1 MKALIIEDEP
11 LARREL
17 RLLLESHPEITVVGE
32 AVSPKEGARLVGELH
47 PELLFLDVHLR
58 GGTGFDLLDSC
69 SDGKI
74 QVIFTTAHPD
84 FAVQAFDFAA
94 ADYLV
99 KPIRP
104 ERLARAIRRVLERTE
119 EEALDFPKGERLTR
133 NARIFL
139 KDQETSRFVAI
150 TDILLIESEGNHSR
164 IHLGTESMLIHR
176 ALSTIEERLP
186 EDLFFRANR
195 SQIVNL
201 EAVSTM
207 EPWFSN
213 SLRATLRNGVVVEFS
228 RRASLSFR
236 ETRGF

>member
-11 LARREL
+11 LARKEL
-17 RLLLESHPEITVVGE
+17 HLLLESHPEITVVGE
-32 AVSPKEGARLVGELH
+32 AISPKEGARMIAELQ
-47 PELLFLDVHLR
+47 PGLLFLDVHLR
-58 GGTGFDLLDSC
+58 GGTGFDLLDS
-69 SDGKI
+69 SLEQKI

-84 FAVQAFDFAA
+84 FAAQAFDFAA

-104 ERLARAIRRVLERTE
+104 ERLARAIRRVLDRTE
-119 EEALDFPKGERLTR
+119 EEGGVSNWERLDR
-133 NARIFL
+133 KARIFL

-164 IHLGTESMLIHR
+164 IHIGDESMLIHR
-176 ALSTIEERLP
+176 ALSTIGERLP

-201 EAVSTM
+201 DAVSSL

-213 SLRATLRNGVVVEFS
+213 CLRATLRNGAVVEFS
-228 RRASLSFR
+228 RRASLAFR

>member
-1 MKALIIEDEP
+1 
-11 LARREL
+11 
-17 RLLLESHPEITVVGE
+17 
-32 AVSPKEGARLVGELH
+32 
-47 PELLFLDVHLR
+47 LFLDVHLR
-58 GGTGFDLLDSC
+58 GGTGFDLLDS
-69 SDGKI
+69 SLEQKI

-84 FAVQAFDFAA
+84 FAAQAFDFAA
-94 ADYLV
+94 VDYLV

-104 ERLARAIRRVLERTE
+104 ERLARAIRRVLDRSDE
-119 EEALDFPKGERLTR
+119 EGGVSNWERLDR
-133 NARIFL
+133 KSRIFL

-164 IHLGTESMLIHR
+164 IHIGDESMLIHR
-176 ALSTIEERLP
+176 ALSTIGERLP

-201 EAVSTM
+201 DAVSSL

-213 SLRATLRNGVVVEFS
+213 CLRATLRNGAVVEFS
-228 RRASLSFR
+228 RRASLAFR